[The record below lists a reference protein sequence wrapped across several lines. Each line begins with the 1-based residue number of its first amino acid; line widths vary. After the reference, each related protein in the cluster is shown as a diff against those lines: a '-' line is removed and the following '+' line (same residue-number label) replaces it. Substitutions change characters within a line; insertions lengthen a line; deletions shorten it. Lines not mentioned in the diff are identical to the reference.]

1 MSTLAVPVASS
12 TGTTVVALD
21 RISKSYESK
30 VAVQDLSFQIQAGSM
45 FGLLGPNGSG
55 KTSSIRMMI
64 GITMPDS
71 GSVTLFG
78 KPYERESLKRVGY
91 LPEERGLYKKM
102 KVIEQLIFIGRLRGL
117 DPAVAGK
124 RAHEWCE
131 RLQILDAVQ
140 KKTEELSK
148 GMQQKIQFIVAVI
161 SDPPILILDEF
172 SSGLDP
178 VNANLLNEILLEERA
193 KGKTILLSTHRME
206 EAERLCDHVCLI
218 NKGRKVLDGRLT
230 DIRGRA
236 GKSTVRVDYTGDAAV
251 LRAAPGVTRSE
262 YFGNY
267 AELKLAPEAQ
277 SPENVSLLLRFLAP
291 RLAITRFEQLE
302 PSLNQIFL
310 DTVAATTPAQSLAV
324 SN

>member
-1 MSTLAVPVASS
+1 MTNASPAPAPAIVCELIEKSFGPV
-12 TGTTVVALD
+12 
-21 RISKSYESK
+21 R
-30 VAVQDLSFQIQAGSM
+30 AVQPLSLTVPQGSVY
-45 FGLLGPNGSG
+45 GILGPNGSG
-55 KTSSIRMMI
+55 KTTSIRMMV
-64 GITMPDS
+64 GILFPDAGQVQVLGQPAGHKAKDS
-71 GSVTLFG
+71 I
-78 KPYERESLKRVGY
+78 GY
-91 LPEERGLYKKM
+91 LPEERGLYQKM
-102 KVIEQLIFIGRLRGL
+102 KIREQLEFFAQLQGLRAAQARARVKHWLERVGL
-117 DPAVAGK
+117 A
-124 RAHEWCE
+124 EWAE
-131 RLQILDAVQ
+131 
-140 KKTEELSK
+140 KKVNDLSK